1 MPRSPKPKK
10 VKQDPKTCPVTIL
23 FSAGEME
30 LLDGYLKRKGIRNRS
45 AFVRKLVMN
54 KVLKDISG
62 NPVSLFD
69 CGKFPYE

>member
-1 MPRSPKPKK
+1 
-10 VKQDPKTCPVTIL
+10 
-23 FSAGEME
+23 ME

-62 NPVSLFD
+62 NPTSLFD
-69 CGKFPYE
+69 SGKFPYE